1 MAEAL
6 IPYIEYISHNPLIVT
21 FILAMLPITELRGSI
36 PWAYLFTDLPLILI
50 FITSI
55 TGNFF
60 VILPI
65 INFLSPSIKFISR
78 WSIGDRFFTYILNRT
93 RRRGAMIEKFHFWGL
108 VLFVG
113 IPLPITG
120 AWTGCIAAHLFGIP
134 KLKAIFAILLGLCLS
149 ATIVSTL
156 LFTGNWI
163 INT

>member
-6 IPYIEYISHNPLIVT
+6 IPYIEYITHNPLVAT

-36 PWAYLFTDLPLILI
+36 PWAYLFTDIPLILI
-50 FITSI
+50 FMASI
-55 TGNFF
+55 GGNFL
-60 VILPI
+60 ITIPI
-65 INFLSPSIKFISR
+65 INLLNPSIKFLSR
-78 WSIGDRFFTYILNRT
+78 WSIGDQFFTWILNRT
-93 RRRGAMIEKFHFWGL
+93 RRRGAMIKKFHFWGL

-134 KLKAIFAILLGLCLS
+134 KPKAIIAILLGLCLS
-149 ATIVSTL
+149 ASIVSTL
-156 LFTGNWI
+156 LITGNWI

>member
-1 MAEAL
+1 MVESF
-6 IPYIEYISHNPLIVT
+6 IPYIEYISNNHLVVT

-36 PWAYLFTDLPLILI
+36 PWAYFFTEIPLIVI
-50 FITSI
+50 FFISI
-55 TGNFF
+55 LSNFL
-60 VILPI
+60 VTIPI
-65 INFLSPSIKFISR
+65 VNFLSPTIKFISR
-78 WSIGDRFFTYILNRT
+78 WNIGDRIFTWILNRT

-120 AWTGCIAAHLFGIP
+120 AWTGCIAAHLFGIAKP
-134 KLKAIFAILLGLCLS
+134 KALFAILLGLCLS

-156 LFTGNWI
+156 LLTGNWI